1 VHAPLLG
8 DPPGRGHPVA
18 RCWLGGVAAG
28 VLVCAAVLSMA
39 MLRGVRTTAGAA
51 PGDEAAASG
60 AAPAPAD
67 AAPERTPARGVS

>member
-1 VHAPLLG
+1 MHAPLLG

-18 RCWLGGVAAG
+18 RCRLGGVAAG

-51 PGDEAAASG
+51 ADEAAASG